1 MSTVRSSRLTRGA
14 RRTAASA
21 CLLLAA
27 SGAAWLV
34 RDAVA
39 LPRPT
44 DVLAAPLGTA
54 PGTAVRRAAS
64 VCDPLLAAVG
74 LGAALAVRRRAATA
88 PGALL
93 SLAAAAALLRLPLL
107 WAPGADGSDG
117 ALAAWARAT
126 ALAELLLAAA
136 LFAVV
141 AAGRR
146 PVPDPLAG
154 VAAAYG
160 VVQEAPRYGTRSGA
174 PGSPYRRPA
183 AALAVLLGAA
193 ALTLAA
199 GELYAL
205 RRLGADGYRAALLG
219 AAAASG
225 SALRPP
231 PHWTAAALAVL
242 AAAAAVAALR
252 RAPWARPAA
261 LTAGLLL
268 LGHGGARLDD
278 AVRTGALGRLAALPG
293 TAQIGLAAAVLVALA
308 GLGAL
313 LVAALPGLPDAT
325 AGARPPEAYGDGPDA
340 ARPRHAP
347 PPPSARPPGW

>member
-1 MSTVRSSRLTRGA
+1 MSAVRSSRLTRGA

-34 RDAVA
+34 RDAVV
-39 LPRPT
+39 LPRPI
-44 DVLAAPLGTA
+44 DVLAGP
-54 PGTAVRRAAS
+54 PGTAARRAAS
-64 VCDPLLAAVG
+64 VCDPLLSAVG
-74 LGAALAVRRRAATA
+74 FGAALAVRRRAATA

-93 SLAAAAALLRLPLL
+93 SLAAATALLRLPLL
-107 WAPGADGSDG
+107 WTPGTDGADGVDG
-117 ALAAWARAT
+117 ALAVWVRAT
-126 ALAELLLAAA
+126 AVAHLLLAAA
-136 LFAVV
+136 LLAVV
-141 AAGRR
+141 AVGRR
-146 PVPDPLAG
+146 PVPGPLAG

-160 VVQEAPRYGTRSGA
+160 VVQEAPRHGARPGA
-174 PGSPYRRPA
+174 PGGPYRRAA

-199 GELYAL
+199 GELHAL

-219 AAAASG
+219 AAAAPG
-225 SALRPP
+225 PALRPP
-231 PHWTAAALAVL
+231 AHWAAAALALL
-242 AAAAAVAALR
+242 AAAGAVAALR
-252 RAPWARPAA
+252 RTPWARPAA

-278 AVRTGALGRLAALPG
+278 ALRTGTLGRLAALPE
-293 TAQIGLAAAVLVALA
+293 TAQLGLTAAALTALA

-325 AGARPPEAYGDGPDA
+325 AGARPPEAYGDAQDA

-347 PPPSARPPGW
+347 PPPSARPPAW